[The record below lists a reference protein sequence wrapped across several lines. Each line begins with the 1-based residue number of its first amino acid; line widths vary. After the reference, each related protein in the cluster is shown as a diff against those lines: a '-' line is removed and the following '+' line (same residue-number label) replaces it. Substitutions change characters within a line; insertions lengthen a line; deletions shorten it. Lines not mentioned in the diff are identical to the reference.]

1 MRRIPPILLACLFAG
16 CESSPGELQRRPE
29 SQRPILFTFFET
41 LPSGYRVESIFSIQG
56 DGTGIDTVYSGAAL
70 PMEGSAHPP
79 GLLAR
84 LPAWAPDGSR
94 VVFQGYWSSPD
105 QEVRETRLGRV
116 GRSAGSDIFM
126 ISPDG
131 TDLRRITND
140 PFRNAGPVFSPDGSR
155 IAYSSTRDGNSD
167 VFVVD
172 TLGTRPRR
180 ITDSPHR
187 ECCPD
192 WSPDGTRL
200 LYVSDREER
209 PGLYVVADGTRIAFH
224 ARTCA
229 TIDPLARDDD
239 ERCKATGEYGVQG
252 NLAVFLISPDGS
264 NLKRVWPPDGE
275 VARVSSPDGRLTGLG
290 HRPLYPVWSPD
301 GTRLAV
307 HAPSPAFAKDPAWQ
321 EEIDRVSDY
330 FFSGTQDQL
339 TPDDSAIWADW
350 LLIRAIHILVID
362 TTGVQATDVTIDL
375 EGAGHPAW

>member
-1 MRRIPPILLACLFAG
+1 
-16 CESSPGELQRRPE
+16 
-29 SQRPILFTFFET
+29 
-41 LPSGYRVESIFSIQG
+41 
-56 DGTGIDTVYSGAAL
+56 
-70 PMEGSAHPP
+70 
-79 GLLAR
+79 
-84 LPAWAPDGSR
+84 
-94 VVFQGYWSSPD
+94 
-105 QEVRETRLGRV
+105 
-116 GRSAGSDIFM
+116 M